1 MRHSDSE
8 RLAQEAVREHLRLV
22 TRRQF
27 LRNAGLCIGAAAFVG
42 LRGTQASAAEVRNVL
57 AARTAPLRASAK
69 RIIYIHLAGAPSQLE
84 LFDPKPELTKLH
96 GELCPESFLVG
107 KTFAFIKGRP
117 KLLGPLYPFSKHGE
131 SGMELSDR
139 LPNIAQQADDV
150 CLIRS
155 LWTEQF
161 NHAPAQLLAHTGF
174 QISGRPS
181 MGSWVMYGLGSENE
195 NLPGFVVLLSG
206 GTKPDGGKALW
217 SSGFLPSV
225 YQGVQCQTVGN
236 PIPYLTNPAG
246 VDGDLRRQALN
257 ALGEINQ
264 SQHQQFGDP
273 ETLTR
278 ISQYEL
284 AFRMQMSA
292 PEATDLTK
300 ESPATLARYGAEP
313 GKESFANNVL
323 LARRMAE
330 RGVRFVQ
337 LYDWGWDMHGE
348 AAHTDLAKAFTT
360 KTNYMDKAVG
370 ALIADLRERGML
382 EDTLVVV
389 GGEFGR
395 TPMWENRGGTQ
406 NAFFGRDHHP
416 AAFSMLVAGGGFR
429 GGLTYGRTDEIG
441 YEVVDG
447 KMHVHD
453 LQATLLH
460 QLGLDHESLNYRYQ
474 GRDFRLTD
482 TGGKV
487 VRELIA

>member
-1 MRHSDSE
+1 MRPSDPS
-8 RLAQEAVREHLRLV
+8 RLADEAVREHLRLV

-27 LRNAGLCIGAAAFVG
+27 MRNAGLCLGAAALPILAGESV
-42 LRGTQASAAEVRNVL
+42 AAEPGPGDLSPRP
-57 AARTAPLRASAK
+57 APRGAKAK
-69 RIIYIHLAGAPSQLE
+69 RVIYIHLAGAPSQLE
-84 LFDPKPELTKLH
+84 LFDPKPDLVRLH
-96 GELCPESFLVG
+96 GELCPESFIAG

-117 KLLGPLYPFSKHGE
+117 KLLGPLYPFAKHG
-131 SGMELSDR
+131 SCGMELSDR
-139 LPNIAQQADDV
+139 LPHLAQVADELT
-150 CLIRS
+150 LIRS

-161 NHAPAQLLAHTGF
+161 NHAPAQLLVQTGF

-181 MGSWVMYGLGSENE
+181 LGSWVMYGLGSENA

-217 SSGFLPSV
+217 SSGFIPSV
-225 YQGVQCQTVGN
+225 YQGTQCQTVGN
-236 PIPYLTNPAG
+236 PIPYLANPAG
-246 VDGDLRRQALN
+246 VTGDLRRQALDAIGAIN
-257 ALGEINQ
+257 RAEHAELGDQ
-264 SQHQQFGDP
+264 

-278 ISQYEL
+278 IAQYEL

-292 PEATDLTK
+292 PEATDLSR

-330 RGVRFVQ
+330 RGVRFIQ

-348 AAHTDLAKAFTT
+348 AAHTDLAKAFTA
-360 KTNYMDKAVG
+360 KTRYMDKACS
-370 ALIADLRERGML
+370 ALVADLRERGML
-382 EDTLVVV
+382 DDTLVVI

-395 TPMWENRGGTQ
+395 TPMWENRNGAD

-416 AAFSMLVAGGGFR
+416 AAFSMIVAGGGFR
-429 GGLTYGRTDEIG
+429 PGLSYGRTDEIG
-441 YEVVDG
+441 YEIVDG

-460 QLGLDHESLNYRYQ
+460 QLGLDHEKLVYRYQ

-482 TGGKV
+482 TRGKV
-487 VRELIA
+487 VRALLS

>member
-1 MRHSDSE
+1 MRPPDPN
-8 RLAQEAVREHLRLV
+8 RLAEEAVREHLRLV

-27 LRNAGLCIGAAAFVG
+27 MRNAGLCLGAAALPLLAGKSV
-42 LRGTQASAAEVRNVL
+42 AAETAGGGL
-57 AARTAPLRASAK
+57 AARPAPRGAKAK
-69 RIIYIHLAGAPSQLE
+69 RVIYIHLAGAPSQLE
-84 LFDPKPELTKLH
+84 LFDPKPDLMRLH
-96 GELCPESFLVG
+96 GELCPESFIAG

-117 KLLGPLYPFSKHGE
+117 KLLGPLYPFARHGA

-139 LPNIAQQADDV
+139 LPHLAQVADDLT
-150 CLIRS
+150 LIRS

-161 NHAPAQLLAHTGF
+161 NHAPAQLLVHTGF
-174 QISGRPS
+174 QLSGRPS
-181 MGSWVMYGLGSENE
+181 LGSWVMYGLGSENA

-206 GTKPDGGKALW
+206 GTKPDGGKSLW
-217 SSGFLPSV
+217 SSGFIPSV
-225 YQGVQCQTVGN
+225 YQGTQCQTVGN
-236 PIPYLTNPAG
+236 PIPYLANPAG
-246 VDGDLRRQALN
+246 VTGDLRRQALD
-257 ALGEINQ
+257 ALGAINRAE
-264 SQHQQFGDP
+264 HAELGDQ

-278 ISQYEL
+278 IAQYEL

-292 PEATDLTK
+292 PEATDLSR

-330 RGVRFVQ
+330 RGVRFIQ
-337 LYDWGWDMHGE
+337 LYDWGWDTHGDG
-348 AAHTDLAKAFTT
+348 AHAELGKMFTAKTRL
-360 KTNYMDKAVG
+360 MDRACA

-382 EDTLVVV
+382 EETLVVI

-395 TPMWENRGGTQ
+395 TPMWENRSGQ
-406 NAFFGRDHHP
+406 DNPFFGRDHHP
-416 AAFSMLVAGGGFR
+416 SAFSMIVAGGGFR
-429 GGLTYGRTDEIG
+429 PGLTYGRTDEIG

-460 QLGLDHESLNYRYQ
+460 QLGLEHEKLTYRYQ

-482 TGGKV
+482 TRGKV
-487 VRELIA
+487 VRGLLS

>member
-1 MRHSDSE
+1 MHPADPN
-8 RLAQEAVREHLRLV
+8 RLAEEAVREHLRLV

-27 LRNAGLCIGAAAFVG
+27 LRNAGLCIGAAAFAG
-42 LRGTQASAAEVRNVL
+42 LGGTRLNAVEHRNTL
-57 AARTAPLRASAK
+57 AARTAPLRAKA
-69 RIIYIHLAGAPSQLE
+69 RRVIYIHLAGAPSQLE
-84 LFDPKPELTKLH
+84 LFDHKPELRKLH
-96 GELCPESFLVG
+96 GELCPESFIAG

-117 KLLGPLYPFSKHGE
+117 KLLGPLYPFAKHGA

-139 LPNIAQQADDV
+139 LPSIAQQSDEL

-161 NHAPAQLLAHTGF
+161 NHAPAQLLAQTGF

-181 MGSWVMYGLGSENE
+181 LGSWVMYGLGSENE
-195 NLPGFVVLLSG
+195 NLPGFIVLLSG

-236 PIPYLTNPAG
+236 PIPYLANPAG
-246 VDGDLRRQALN
+246 VDGDLRRQALD
-257 ALGEINQ
+257 AHGQINRAEHEQ
-264 SQHQQFGDP
+264 LGDP

-278 ISQYEL
+278 IAQYEL

-292 PEATDLTK
+292 PEATELSQ

-323 LARRMAE
+323 LARRLAE
-330 RGVRFVQ
+330 RGCRFIQ

-348 AAHTDLAKAFTT
+348 AAHTDLAKAFTA
-360 KTNYMDKAVG
+360 KTHYMDKAVG

-382 EDTLVVV
+382 DDTLVVV

-395 TPMWENRGGTQ
+395 TPMWENRGGSQ

-416 AAFSMLVAGGGFR
+416 AAFSMIVAGGGFR
-429 GGLTYGRTDEIG
+429 GGLTYGSTDEIG

-460 QLGLDHESLNYRYQ
+460 QLGLEHEQLTYRYQ

-482 TGGKV
+482 TGGRV
-487 VRELIA
+487 ISDLIA